1 MMPTQKIKKRQQ
13 RHKTSILRILSKLL
27 RLLGEI
33 HLLESH
39 DFEQPLQKD
48 FAHFRQKISRQ
59 ETLNNVGGSKR
70 IICFNVVDDDVDDD
84 GEDDD
89 MK

>member
-1 MMPTQKIKKRQQ
+1 MQNPVPTRHDANTEDLKKQQ

-59 ETLNNVGGSKR
+59 ETLNNVGGK
-70 IICFNVVDDDVDDD
+70 
-84 GEDDD
+84 
-89 MK
+89 